1 MLIATMSEVAPA
13 PRPETNSTNNTSQ
26 MPAAIPAIAR
36 CVDAWRRVHAAKL
49 AKKFSKYDACEAAGE
64 AYRQAMPPLAGYDNI
79 RDFIA
84 CVGHAMLLH
93 VIYDPESTRL
103 LYAAQVALSSVRLQ
117 PKAKAPGDEA

>member
-1 MLIATMSEVAPA
+1 
-13 PRPETNSTNNTSQ
+13 
-26 MPAAIPAIAR
+26 MPAAIPAIVR

-64 AYRQAMPPLAGYDNI
+64 AYRQAMPPLVGYDNI

-84 CVGHAMLLH
+84 CVGNAMLRH
-93 VIYDPESTRL
+93 IIFEPESTRL